1 MYQSS
6 VIVVS
11 YSQLAFCDI
20 NQLWQCTLS
29 GIWRKK
35 IHLKKCFFI
44 NNEMLFPK
52 SHSISNNGSSNINKP
67 QYGNKIPIH
76 SNRISIHINKLESY
90 RIGMTATTIAM
101 EDCYR
106 GLLYNATETLLS
118 LKTGFSCNSPQLGKQ
133 VSPLWQQDFHYSHKN
148 SISL

>member
-1 MYQSS
+1 MTWSQNTWLGNSKFCNIS
-6 VIVVS
+6 LIISLIFVNVIVVS
-11 YSQLAFCDI
+11 YNQLAFCDI

-44 NNEMLFPK
+44 NDV
-52 SHSISNNGSSNINKP
+52 ISEISFNLQQWVNNP

-90 RIGMTATTIAM
+90 CIGMTANTIAM

-106 GLLYNATETLLS
+106 GPLYNATETLLS
-118 LKTGFSCNSPQLGKQ
+118 LKTGFSCNSPL
-133 VSPLWQQDFHYSHKN
+133 
-148 SISL
+148 